1 MKVLWTQ
8 TPGSDEIQ
16 FFEKLK
22 SIHPDVQFELA
33 ETIKQ
38 ELSSVI
44 DADVYYGWP
53 SNEVFNKANNLKWIH
68 CPGTGV
74 DRITEAI
81 PDLADSEVILTNCR
95 GPHANPMA
103 DHVLGMM
110 LTITHRLNEQWDDQ
124 KARRWETYKYADTF
138 LELTGKSMGIL
149 ALGDI
154 GKAVARRAYGFG
166 MSVYAVDI
174 QKVEKIPEVVEVWG
188 MDKLDDLI
196 SKVDWF
202 VVTAPIT
209 KDTSNLIDARRIGL
223 LKEDAYIVIISRG
236 GIVDEE
242 ALANA
247 LSTKSIAGA
256 AIDAF
261 AIEPLADESPFWDM
275 GNCIISAHAS
285 AYSKE
290 MAQGRKDIFQENLR
304 RYMNKESFLYV
315 CDKKAGF

>member
-1 MKVLWTQ
+1 
-8 TPGSDEIQ
+8 
-16 FFEKLK
+16 
-22 SIHPDVQFELA
+22 
-33 ETIKQ
+33 
-38 ELSSVI
+38 
-44 DADVYYGWP
+44 
-53 SNEVFNKANNLKWIH
+53 
-68 CPGTGV
+68 
-74 DRITEAI
+74 
-81 PDLADSEVILTNCR
+81 
-95 GPHANPMA
+95 
-103 DHVLGMM
+103 
-110 LTITHRLNEQWDDQ
+110 
-124 KARRWETYKYADTF
+124 
-138 LELTGKSMGIL
+138 
-149 ALGDI
+149 
-154 GKAVARRAYGFG
+154 
-166 MSVYAVDI
+166 
-174 QKVEKIPEVVEVWG
+174 

>member
-1 MKVLWTQ
+1 MKVVWTK
-8 TPGSDEIQ
+8 TPGSDEIP
-16 FFEKLK
+16 FFEQLK
-22 SIHPDVQFELA
+22 SIHPDVDFEFA
-33 ETIKQ
+33 ETLQQ
-38 ELSSVI
+38 ELDSIV
-44 DADVYYGWP
+44 DAEIYYGWP
-53 SNEVFNKANNLKWIH
+53 SDEVFNKANNLKWIH
-68 CPGTGV
+68 CPGTGI

-81 PDLADSEVILTNCR
+81 PGLASSDVVLTNCR

-124 KARRWETYKYADTF
+124 KAHRWETYKYADTF
-138 LELTGKSMGIL
+138 IQLTGKSMGIL

-154 GKAVARRAYGFG
+154 GKAVARRAHGFG
-166 MSVYAVDI
+166 MKVYAVDLR
-174 QKVEKIPEVVEVWG
+174 QVGKIPEVEEVWG

-209 KDTSNLIDARRIGL
+209 KETNNLIDSRRIGL
-223 LKEDAYIVIISRG
+223 LKKDAYIVIISRG

-242 ALANA
+242 ALAQA
-247 LSTKSIAGA
+247 LLNKSIAGA

-261 AIEPLADESPFWDM
+261 AKEPIIDESPFWDM
-275 GNCIISAHAS
+275 ENCIISAHAS

-290 MAQGRKDIFQENLR
+290 MAKGRLDIFKENLR
-304 RYMNKESFLYV
+304 RYLNQEDFLYV
-315 CDKKAGF
+315 CDKRAGF